1 MIRYKFV
8 TDYENTKHY
17 KIKKAVRRD
26 EKLFI
31 GLTTKPATSYK
42 FVANN
47 TTNVKNLMGQKS
59 LSVTKGFPQYCGL
72 DGTRTRDPMRDR
84 HVF

>member
-1 MIRYKFV
+1 MLTIQNQSAFFL
-8 TDYENTKHY
+8 
-17 KIKKAVRRD
+17 IKKAIRRG

-47 TTNVKNLMGQKS
+47 TTTVKNLMGQKS

>member
-1 MIRYKFV
+1 MILYSANEPTLKS
-8 TDYENTKHY
+8 
-17 KIKKAVRRD
+17 KKPSTQGG
-26 EKLFI
+26 KLFI